1 MLFDDSIPLD
11 GSDDLNAPIPL
22 EDAPEHSAIIVPESK
37 AATSVRCR
45 RREVRR
51 TQGSAMICFTLERAS
66 GRVDNAECPVLNI
79 SRTGVAIVFDQEVNV
94 GTSASIAYRSISGRP
109 VHRGVTVRQCRPR
122 EDGLVELGLQ
132 FDRPLQFDEARP
144 ARHGPGREVA
154 PGIRSRKLKPPV
166 GD

>member
-1 MLFDDSIPLD
+1 MLFDEPIPLD
-11 GSDDLNAPIPL
+11 DSDDPNAPIPL

-37 AATSVRCR
+37 RATSVRCR
-45 RREVRR
+45 RRDVRR
-51 TQGSAMICFTLERAS
+51 SQGSAMLCFSHETGS

-79 SRTGVAIVFDQEVNV
+79 SKTGVAIVFDHDVCV

-122 EDGLVELGLQ
+122 DDGYFELGLQ

-154 PGIRSRKLKPPV
+154 PGIRARKLKPSS

>member
-1 MLFDDSIPLD
+1 MLFDEPIPLD
-11 GSDDLNAPIPL
+11 DSDDPNAPIPL

-45 RREVRR
+45 RRDVRR
-51 TQGSAMICFTLERAS
+51 AQGSAVICFTLESAS
-66 GRVDNAECPVLNI
+66 GRVENAECPVLNI
-79 SRTGVAIVFDQEVNV
+79 SRTGVAIVFDQDVSL
-94 GTSASIAYRSISGRP
+94 GASASIAYRSISGRP

-122 EDGLVELGLQ
+122 EDGHYDLGLQ

-154 PGIRSRKLKPPV
+154 PGIRARKLKPPIS
-166 GD
+166 D